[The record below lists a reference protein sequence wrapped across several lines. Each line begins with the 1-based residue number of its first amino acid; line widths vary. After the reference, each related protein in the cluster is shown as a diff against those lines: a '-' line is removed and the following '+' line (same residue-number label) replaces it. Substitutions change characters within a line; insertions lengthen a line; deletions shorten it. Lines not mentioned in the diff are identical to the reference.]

1 MRRNLQDG
9 FTLLELVV
17 TLAIVAV
24 LGAITVP
31 VVEITRQRAK
41 EQTLTR
47 ALREI
52 RDALDAYKR
61 AADAGAIDIDIEAS
75 GYPASLNSLVEGVPR
90 NENVKN
96 SKNIAKLF
104 FLRRVPRDPMD
115 ESGAADAAE
124 TWGKRSYASEADDPR
139 EGADVYDVYS
149 KSKKIGLNGLAYG
162 KW

>member
-1 MRRNLQDG
+1 MRARRLAG

-24 LGAITVP
+24 LGVLTVP
-31 VVEITRQRAK
+31 IMEVTRQRIK
-41 EQTLTR
+41 EQALSR

-52 RDALDAYKR
+52 RGALDAYKR
-61 AADAGAIDIDIEAS
+61 AADEGLIDVDTEAS
-75 GYPASLNSLVEGVPR
+75 GYPASLELLVDGVPR
-90 NENVKN
+90 LEGKKK
-96 SKNIAKLF
+96 SKIAKLY

-115 ESGAADAAE
+115 DSGAPNAAA

-139 EGADVYDVYS
+139 EGDDVFDVHS
-149 KSKKIGLNGLAYG
+149 RSQTIGLNGLAYN